1 MDRVRL
7 AGYTAQ
13 ALRPAGYDGEVVYL
27 VTVLQNLGRLLAQYH
42 FPDEFEQIRRLM
54 QSPPAAPDASPGAPP
69 RPGWSESEASFA
81 VLGIDIEA
89 LGAAVARHWGLGE
102 EMLHMIRC
110 LPKDRPVR
118 AAESDSDT
126 LRITASAANEAVD
139 ALLASMAEGAE
150 GGPVVAGSSKT
161 LSKAAAAKAAAVR
174 NLPAQRYAKSLGLTP
189 RGVQEALATAREA
202 LRTGAP
208 VDPSESSGRA
218 EAVGAVRPTP
228 APS

>member
-1 MDRVRL
+1 
-7 AGYTAQ
+7 
-13 ALRPAGYDGEVVYL
+13 
-27 VTVLQNLGRLLAQYH
+27 
-42 FPDEFEQIRRLM
+42 
-54 QSPPAAPDASPGAPP
+54 
-69 RPGWSESEASFA
+69 

-174 NLPAQRYAKSLGLTP
+174 NVPAQRYAKSLGLTP

-218 EAVGAVRPTP
+218 EAVWAVRPAT